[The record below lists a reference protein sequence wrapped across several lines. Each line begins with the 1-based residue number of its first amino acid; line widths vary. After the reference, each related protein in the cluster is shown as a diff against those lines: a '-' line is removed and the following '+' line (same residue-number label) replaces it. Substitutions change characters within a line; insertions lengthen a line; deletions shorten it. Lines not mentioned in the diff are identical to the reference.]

1 MKIKYK
7 KIVLTL
13 AVFLSA
19 PLMSL
24 AYNSQCT
31 IRIGLGSRV
40 RINDVMSCIEERY
53 GYDTNIMRR
62 ANRKVNAPAAEVY
75 FDNTSPKEGEKVT
88 ATAVP
93 KFFKNSN
100 ENLYYTWFIIH
111 DENGDGKPDNTL
123 EEGKS
128 EAMGI
133 VARGN
138 YDPELFAA
146 KYGSGVD
153 DHDEYDAPI
162 GGLDGYGAK
171 SGSRIDEFESEIM
184 TTKQTVDTDHIT
196 RCYRRLFGMQ
206 FGAGGDFDTGDN
218 LIIRCRH
225 EFPDEGMYAG
235 SGCSGYEVGDGE
247 FTSGEEECWGLDPE
261 NPDTDG
267 DGIDDEADVAGLNQQ
282 QFTFYYKER
291 DRVGVIIE
299 GMSMITTPE
308 DGKSGSDFASGQ
320 NPAGIEVNSY
330 YKLFWGSIGICTKDD
345 KDYLGGD
352 GCDDND
358 DIGFNYWAV
367 KPVEEEGPRNLET
380 DLIKEPDNPQV
391 DTEDDAYT
399 DLVTINSVIKNE
411 SADSEY
417 AYYEWEIYK
426 CDPDDLE
433 RCSSGT
439 DLLTGCSEGEQIKD
453 CASNY
458 FSAGGLAEGMAVNKI
473 DFKPKASLM
482 DEEKV
487 YLKVFL
493 KTRRYK
499 GDARFSLSSI
509 MVPLVKNDFKIKFY
523 KVIPDGDG
531 FGFGEEIC
539 TEGVYRDVCPV
550 YPFQIIG
557 AKASYSG
564 SLGGDVT
571 YYWEINEKPISPLL
585 ACQMYDE
592 GCTLKDKVYFPVLGD
607 NLFLGN
613 VSLLAK
619 RKDQDDLITDRMYS
633 INNPLAVIKI
643 DDLNST
649 WPLIRADN
657 SESLDVF
664 QTYTGNLVTLKTEMV
679 PDYLEI
685 NKDVFLKWYFDGEE
699 VTEDFI
705 SNNPELEINTLDNG
719 KKFQYKVLG
728 STGGINNV
736 AVKVEKIF
744 SFDEKY
750 ALSQNWNVL
759 EAENLINE
767 SSVSVKI
774 VYPGDDVTMA
784 YNGADSLKMFLASTI
799 HNTPSYLIT
808 IVRLAILLVIIWSVL
823 FGFSYLIKPR
833 KII

>member
-1 MKIKYK
+1 
-7 KIVLTL
+7 
-13 AVFLSA
+13 
-19 PLMSL
+19 
-24 AYNSQCT
+24 
-31 IRIGLGSRV
+31 
-40 RINDVMSCIEERY
+40 MSCIEERY
-53 GYDTNIMRR
+53 GYDTNMMRR
-62 ANRKVNAPAAEVY
+62 ANRKINAPAAEVY
-75 FDNTSPKEGEKVT
+75 FNNTSPKEGEKVT

-111 DENGDGKPDNTL
+111 DEDGNGKPDNTL

-138 YDPELFAA
+138 YDPKLFAA
-146 KYGSGVD
+146 NYGTGAD
-153 DHDEYDAPI
+153 DLDGYEAPI
-162 GGLDGYGAK
+162 GGADGYGAK
-171 SGSRIDEFESEIM
+171 SGSKIGKFESEIM

-206 FGAGGDFDTGDN
+206 FGADGDFDTGDS
-218 LIIRCRH
+218 LIIKCRH

-235 SGCSGYEVGDGE
+235 GGCSGYEVGDGE
-247 FTSGEEECWGLDPE
+247 FTAGEEKCWGLDPE

-267 DGIDDEADVAGLNQQ
+267 DGINDEADLAGLNQQ
-282 QFTFYYKER
+282 QFTFDYKKG
-291 DRVGVIIE
+291 DRVGVIVE
-299 GMSMITTPE
+299 GMSMISTPE

-320 NPAGIEVNSY
+320 DPASIEVNSY
-330 YKLFWGSIGICTKDD
+330 YKLFWGSIGICTKDS
-345 KDYLGGD
+345 KDYLGDD

-367 KPVEEEGPRNLET
+367 KPVEEEGPQNLET
-380 DLIKEPDNPQV
+380 DLTKEPDNPQV

-426 CDPDDLE
+426 CDPNNLE
-433 RCSSGT
+433 KCSSGK
-439 DLLTGCSEGEQIKD
+439 DLLAGCSEGEQIKD
-453 CASNY
+453 CAGNY

-482 DEEKV
+482 DDEKV

-499 GDARFSLSSI
+499 DDARFSLSSI
-509 MVPLVKNDFKIKFY
+509 MVPLVKNDFKIKFF
-523 KVIPDGDG
+523 KVIPDGNG

-539 TEGVYRDVCPV
+539 TEGIYRNVCPV
-550 YPFQIIG
+550 YPFQVVG
-557 AKASYSG
+557 AEASYSG

-571 YYWEINEKPISPLL
+571 YYWEVNEKPISPLL

-592 GCTLKDKVYFPVLGD
+592 GCILKEKVYFPIIGD
-607 NLFLGN
+607 ALFLGN
-613 VSLLAK
+613 ISLLAK
-619 RKDQDDLITDRMYS
+619 RDGQDDLITDRMYS
-633 INNPLAVIKI
+633 INNPLAVIKV
-643 DDLNST
+643 DDPNSA

-657 SESLDVF
+657 SESLDIF
-664 QTYTGNLVTLKTEMV
+664 QTYPGNLVTLKTELV

-705 SNNPELEINTLDNG
+705 SDNPELEINISDNG
-719 KKFQYKVLG
+719 EKFQYRVLG

-750 ALSQNWNVL
+750 ALNQSWNIL

-774 VYPGDDVTMA
+774 IYPGDDMATA
-784 YNGADSLKMFLASTI
+784 YNETDSLKMFLASTI
-799 HNTPSYLIT
+799 HNAPSYLIT

-823 FGFSYLIKPR
+823 FGFSYLIEPR